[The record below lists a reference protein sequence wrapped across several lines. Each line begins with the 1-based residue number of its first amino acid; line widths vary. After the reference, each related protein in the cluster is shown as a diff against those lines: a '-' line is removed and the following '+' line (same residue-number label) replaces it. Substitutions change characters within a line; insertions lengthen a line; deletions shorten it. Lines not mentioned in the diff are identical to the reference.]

1 MDVLTLVSQLS
12 EQLPHF
18 PDGRIDYS
26 NSPVAPVLN
35 LVVSFEHKVLLLKR
49 SEQVLEYKGKWNSL
63 GGYLDEVKAVEE
75 KMYEELYEELNVS
88 KQLVKK
94 LTIGDTREVQDSRI
108 GRTWYIVPGLAELKI
123 MPEIQLDFEH
133 TEFAWV
139 LPEEVSMYDTVPG
152 LDKLIL
158 NFQQ

>member
-1 MDVLTLVSQLS
+1 MDVLSLVSQLA

-26 NSPVAPVLN
+26 TSPVAPVLN
-35 LVVSFEHKVLLLKR
+35 LVVSFENKVLLLKR

-63 GGYLDEVKAVEE
+63 GGYLDEVKAVED
-75 KMYEELYEELNVS
+75 KMYEELYEEL
-88 KQLVKK
+88 KIAKDMVKR
-94 LTIGDTREVQDSRI
+94 LTVGETREVQDHNI
-108 GRTWYIVPGLAELKI
+108 GRTWYIVPGLAELQTL
-123 MPEIQLDFEH
+123 PAIQLDFEH

-158 NFQQ
+158 SFQ

>member
-1 MDVLTLVSQLS
+1 MDVLSLVSQLA

-26 NSPVAPVLN
+26 TSPVAPVLN
-35 LVVSFEHKVLLLKR
+35 LVVSFENKVLLLKR

-63 GGYLDEVKAVEE
+63 GGYLDEVKAVED
-75 KMYEELYEELNVS
+75 KMYEELYEEL
-88 KQLVKK
+88 KIAKDMVKR
-94 LTIGDTREVQDSRI
+94 LTVGETREVQDHNI
-108 GRTWYIVPGLAELKI
+108 GRTWYIVPGLVELQTL
-123 MPEIQLDFEH
+123 PAIQLDFEH

-139 LPEEVSMYDTVPG
+139 LPEEVSMYDTVSG

-158 NFQQ
+158 SFQ